1 MRAIAIVI
9 CTFLL
14 VSCSNAPEGF
24 SELDEVVSYQML
36 RFGDDG
42 PTVCQSHFI
51 EISCKT
57 SRFGQETFD
66 YHSDYGFQRISAEF
80 IAQGMLGEWICKMHN
95 QDSMRFILPFSVLKD
110 GLLDEFTSDDYRLPD
125 TTQLV
130 LDIGVLSL
138 QTQEEYEAR
147 QEEEYRA
154 GVLEENEYLRQHLE
168 SRRLLSLCDR
178 MEDVFMIRTKE
189 REGEYLTSGLEIALD
204 YTGHFLDGT
213 EFDDSSKDQSTLY
226 FQLGKPDQVIR
237 GIDLALRKMR
247 NGEEARLYIPSHLAF
262 GQKGSTTGVVPALT
276 PLMFKVRV
284 SGVFNPSDSTWT
296 RL

>member
-1 MRAIAIVI
+1 MRFVFFFI
-9 CTFLL
+9 CSLCII
-14 VSCSNAPEGF
+14 SCSNSPEGF
-24 SELDEVVSYQML
+24 SELDADVSYQML

-42 PTVCQSHFI
+42 PTVCQSHFV

-57 SRFGQETFD
+57 SRLGQDVFD
-66 YHSDYGFQRISAEF
+66 YHSDYGFQRVSAEF
-80 IAQGMLGEWICKMHN
+80 LAHGVLGEWICKMHS
-95 QDSMRFILPFSVLKD
+95 QDSMRFIVPFREVKD
-110 GLLDEFTSDDYRLPD
+110 GLLDEFSSDDYRLPD

-138 QTQEEYEAR
+138 QSQEEYEAQ
-147 QEEEYRA
+147 QEAEYRA

-168 SRRLLSLCDR
+168 SRRLLSLCDQV
-178 MEDVFMIRTKE
+178 EDVYMIRTRE
-189 REGEYLTSGLEIALD
+189 LEGEYLTSGMEIALD

-262 GQKGSTTGVVPALT
+262 GQRGSTTGVIPALT
-276 PLMFKVRV
+276 PLMFKVKV
-284 SGVFNPSDSTWT
+284 SGVFNPTDSTWT
-296 RL
+296 HF